1 MNKIFF
7 SDDFL
12 PYCTWLLFVVAVQA
26 LFLESAVYFFKIF
39 LVVQYNKSINQ
50 NAFDFL

>member
-7 SDDFL
+7 LDDFL
-12 PYCTWLLFVVAVQA
+12 PYYTLLLFVVAVQA
-26 LFLESAVYFFKIF
+26 LFLETAVYLFIF
-39 LVVQYNKSINQ
+39 LVVLCNKSINQ